1 MKKIIAFLL
10 CIITAFSLVS
20 CKKSEEKNPAPTDE
34 KTVTYEEIGRGD
46 NQFFLD
52 ILFEAKE
59 KNYSIKTDEETVGA
73 ALEKLGMIE
82 GEQGDYG
89 LYIFAVEGEEHR
101 YENGG
106 KYWAFYEN
114 EQYASQSVDLTE
126 IVDGETY
133 SLKVE

>member
-1 MKKIIAFLL
+1 MKKTVAFLL
-10 CIITAFSLVS
+10 CVFALFSFAS
-20 CKKSEEKNPAPTDE
+20 CKKSDEKNPAGTDG
-34 KTVTYEEIGRGD
+34 KTVTYEEIGSGE
-46 NQFFLD
+46 NQFFID

-126 IVDGETY
+126 IVDGATY